1 MKGTLLFSKI
11 KINVTFS
18 FNIFKQK
25 IKIPWFSSN
34 DTDSRTTFCEKI
46 TVILRQRGGKRLN
59 EEAGFEK
66 NVDCMAYTSLTVAT
80 SSKPGSQIIIP
91 RVGWLCGRGYFS
103 ITFRKTF
110 NRKKSGYSWVPN
122 KRNGCLDHNKRIRWE
137 NIHLLYKY
145 IGVEKDYNKSIG
157 GQTSS
162 QLKNTS
168 LPGLRR
174 IFMRF

>member
-66 NVDCMAYTSLTVAT
+66 IRLYGIHRPDSRNKLRVRTRLTNNHT
-80 SSKPGSQIIIP
+80 Q
-91 RVGWLCGRGYFS
+91 
-103 ITFRKTF
+103 
-110 NRKKSGYSWVPN
+110 
-122 KRNGCLDHNKRIRWE
+122 
-137 NIHLLYKY
+137 
-145 IGVEKDYNKSIG
+145 G
-157 GQTSS
+157 GLT
-162 QLKNTS
+162 
-168 LPGLRR
+168 
-174 IFMRF
+174 

>member
-66 NVDCMAYTSLTVAT
+66 KCRLYGIHQPDSRNKLQTRLTNNHT
-80 SSKPGSQIIIP
+80 QG
-91 RVGWLCGRGYFS
+91 GL
-103 ITFRKTF
+103 T
-110 NRKKSGYSWVPN
+110 
-122 KRNGCLDHNKRIRWE
+122 LWE
-137 NIHLLYKY
+137 GVLL
-145 IGVEKDYNKSIG
+145 NH
-157 GQTSS
+157 
-162 QLKNTS
+162 
-168 LPGLRR
+168 
-174 IFMRF
+174 F